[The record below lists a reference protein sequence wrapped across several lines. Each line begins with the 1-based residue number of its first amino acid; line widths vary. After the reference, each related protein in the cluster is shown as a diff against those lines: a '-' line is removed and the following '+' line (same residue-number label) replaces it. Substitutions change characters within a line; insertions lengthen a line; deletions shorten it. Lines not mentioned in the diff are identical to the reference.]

1 MQAVPKQ
8 LWIHLSSR
16 AQTAPAKQKSK
27 AQPSFMIDESSSLTS
42 FKLPSAKSFF
52 PA

>member
-27 AQPSFMIDESSSLTS
+27 AQPSFMIDESSS
-42 FKLPSAKSFF
+42 
-52 PA
+52 